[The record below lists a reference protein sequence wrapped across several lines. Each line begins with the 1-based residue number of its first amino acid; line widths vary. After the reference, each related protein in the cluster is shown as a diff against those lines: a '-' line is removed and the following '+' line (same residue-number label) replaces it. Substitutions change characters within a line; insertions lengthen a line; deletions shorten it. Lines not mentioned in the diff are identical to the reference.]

1 MEPNRRCR
9 VAQMRE
15 GHAIMK
21 HEYFGRARDCVR
33 IAQQSTDPLHRVSL
47 LEMAQAWMLLHDQA
61 ERNSQ
66 ADITYEPPP
75 LRASDL
81 KHGRAR

>member
-1 MEPNRRCR
+1 MKRKEY
-9 VAQMRE
+9 RE
-15 GHAIMK
+15 
-21 HEYFGRARDCVR
+21 RARECVG
-33 IAQQSTDPLHRVSL
+33 IAQESTNPLHRISL

-66 ADITYEPPP
+66 ADLIYEPPP

-81 KHGRAR
+81 RAGQVS

>member
-1 MEPNRRCR
+1 M
-9 VAQMRE
+9 
-15 GHAIMK
+15 MK
-21 HEYFGRARDCVR
+21 HEYHGRARDCVR
-33 IAQQSTDPLHRVSL
+33 IAQESTNPLHRLSL

-75 LRASDL
+75 LGPSDL
-81 KHGRAR
+81 DYGRAR

>member
-1 MEPNRRCR
+1 
-9 VAQMRE
+9 
-15 GHAIMK
+15 MK

-33 IAQQSTDPLHRVSL
+33 IAQESSNPLHRVSL
-47 LEMAQAWMLLHDQA
+47 LEMAQAWMLLHNQA

-75 LRASDL
+75 LRPSDL
-81 KHGRAR
+81 RGSRAS